1 MDRIILMAD
10 IVRSSGQGGKALMA
24 DFKKIV
30 NAVNAQNNR
39 AILSPL
45 TITLGDEFQGV
56 VKSAR
61 SGLQIILDIES
72 QLIKLKSPF
81 RLRYVLLEG
90 DIQTSLNKK
99 VAYEMLGAGLTSAR
113 EQLVTIKTSRTR
125 FLVSLKNQQLTD
137 TLNLLFVIFQG
148 ISDKWTR
155 AQRKVVSVLLEV
167 DDYRQAAERLKK
179 DPTVIW
185 RRKRSLMIEEFNSVR
200 KLILKV
206 A

>member
-1 MDRIILMAD
+1 
-10 IVRSSGQGGKALMA
+10 MA